1 MGFALL
7 FTLSALAAFAA
18 LAVAVRARLRG
29 RAEIVV
35 AASLIWNAIIVLP
48 IYVLGLRNQLWPRTV
63 AVGSLLTSLAALG
76 LASLGVGLPALAR
89 ETARTFVRLLRMPF
103 EALAL
108 AARPPR
114 FVFVGLTFATLLLP
128 YLAVSAYLG
137 QPLPRWDPLWYHD
150 TIVGFTVQ
158 NHGFKMV
165 ELPDT
170 LQKVNG
176 YVRLG
181 EMTQLWMVIFTDR
194 RLADIANLIFA
205 PTIVAATYA
214 LARRYTTRVLAIGWS
229 VCVLLMPACA
239 YYLHGTYVD
248 PLNAAHV
255 LGAVLFATVDR
266 PRLRDGALTSLG
278 LALSIGSKGLALIS
292 APITGVVGATLLL
305 REHWHRR
312 RGAAIAV
319 VAGGFVLVAAT
330 ASVTYLRNY
339 LAFHNP
345 LWPDMRVEI
354 PSLGI
359 HWPGQ
364 GPWVTETGQG
374 GGTPVNLNE
383 SLPKLLD
390 HLFALPFSV
399 HGMWFDQAVEYG
411 IGIVWVALPLAIMGF
426 VAVFMAALRRRLGYT
441 WRAERPPPV
450 AIALILGVMIAGSP
464 ALWGA
469 RYHVSHVA
477 LVCVLAAWFT
487 HRRSWAALEEPAVS
501 AILVTSLMMFWW
513 APEPRYYLSPERLVQ
528 LAHASPLAR
537 ELDQNLGSPTVT
549 ASAFAR
555 EKELGP
561 GTLMVFDEHYSGY
574 PSLFWNNTYSNRI
587 QYLRGG
593 PDFLKRARE
602 AGATWINLSPQDPN
616 LAVARQ
622 PGSGWQ
628 EVGQLNLY
636 VASYAFR
643 RVDLPAPPA
652 PRPGAPIAAPAS
664 PPKPPA
670 QALKALAQAPKA
682 LAQGPKTL
690 AQGPTPSAPGFLKTA
705 PAPAPPGSQKGP
717 SARHAPRPPHER

>member
-1 MGFALL
+1 M
-7 FTLSALAAFAA
+7 
-18 LAVAVRARLRG
+18 
-29 RAEIVV
+29 
-35 AASLIWNAIIVLP
+35 
-48 IYVLGLRNQLWPRTV
+48 
-63 AVGSLLTSLAALG
+63 
-76 LASLGVGLPALAR
+76 
-89 ETARTFVRLLRMPF
+89 
-103 EALAL
+103 
-108 AARPPR
+108 
-114 FVFVGLTFATLLLP
+114 LLP

-150 TIVGFTVQ
+150 TIVGFTLQ

-165 ELPDT
+165 DLPDT

-205 PTIVAATYA
+205 PAIVAATYA

-229 VCVLLMPACA
+229 LCVLLMPACA

-255 LGAVLFATVDR
+255 LGAVLFATVHP
-266 PRLRDGALTSLG
+266 PRLRHAALAGLA

-292 APITGVVGATLLL
+292 VPITGLVGATLLL
-305 REHWHRR
+305 RSHWHKR

-319 VAGGFVLVAAT
+319 VAGGAALVVAT

-364 GPWVTETGQG
+364 GLWATDVGQG
-374 GGTPVNLNE
+374 EGTPVNLNE
-383 SLPKLLD
+383 SLPKLLN

-411 IGIVWVALPLAIMGF
+411 IGIVWVALPLAFLGF
-426 VAVFMAALRRRLGYT
+426 VTVFVVALRHRVGYE
-441 WRAERPPPV
+441 WPPERPPPL
-450 AIALILGVMIAGSP
+450 ALALILGVMIVGSP
-464 ALWGA
+464 ALWGP

-477 LVCVLAAWFT
+477 LVCVIAAWFT
-487 HRRSWAALEEPAVS
+487 HRRPWAALEEPAVS
-501 AILVTSLMMFWW
+501 AIIIASLMMFWW
-513 APEPRYYLSPERLVQ
+513 APEPRYYMWPDRLVE
-528 LAHASPLAR
+528 LAHAPPLAR
-537 ELDQNLGSPTVT
+537 ELDQSLGAPTGTT
-549 ASAFAR
+549 AAFAR

-561 GTLMVFDEHYSGY
+561 GALMVFDEHYAGY

-593 PDFLKRARE
+593 PEFLKRARA
-602 AGATWINLSPQDPN
+602 AGATWINLSPPDPM
-616 LAVARQ
+616 LSVARQ

-628 EVGQLNLY
+628 EVGQLNAY
-636 VASYAFR
+636 VPSFAFR
-643 RVDLPAPPA
+643 RVDLPP
-652 PRPGAPIAAPAS
+652 AAPV
-664 PPKPPA
+664 PPTLRHGMPPVA
-670 QALKALAQAPKA
+670 PSLPPKA
-682 LAQGPKTL
+682 L
-690 AQGPTPSAPGFLKTA
+690 TPPAWKA
-705 PAPAPPGSQKGP
+705 PATPRGGPAQRPP
-717 SARHAPRPPHER
+717 AHHAPRPPHER